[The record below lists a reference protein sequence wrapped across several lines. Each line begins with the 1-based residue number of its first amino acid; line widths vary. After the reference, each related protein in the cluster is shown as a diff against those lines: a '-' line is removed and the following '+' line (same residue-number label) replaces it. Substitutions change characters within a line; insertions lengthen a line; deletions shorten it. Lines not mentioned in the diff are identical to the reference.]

1 MINAFSEKDSNI
13 DFLLND
19 YILQFRQMINEDNI
33 YLSAVCIE
41 KLYQREEM
49 SYICNPIYALQ

>member
-13 DFLLND
+13 DFLSND
-19 YILQFRQMINEDNI
+19 YILQFRQMMNEDNL

-41 KLYQREEM
+41 KLYLKRR
-49 SYICNPIYALQ
+49 NVIYM